1 MMNLKHEKER
11 LRNECKNLR
20 ASFSEK
26 QKKQYDKEIFK
37 RLISLYQYRDSSL
50 ILTYVSKDIE
60 VDTIKLIEKAL
71 SDGKQVAVPKCIA
84 GTRNM
89 DFYFITGFDCLEKS
103 TFGVLE
109 PITDICRRTES
120 FENSVC
126 IVPGMSFDIRGYRL
140 GYGKGY
146 YDRFLSGYN
155 GTKVGLCYSNC
166 VKWKLPNGKYDETV
180 DILVTE
186 RYFRKIKNPIK

>member
-1 MMNLKHEKER
+1 MINLKHEKER
-11 LRNECKNLR
+11 LRSECRNIRL
-20 ASFSEK
+20 SFSER
-26 QKKQYDKEIFK
+26 QKKQYDREIFK
-37 RLISLYQYRDSSL
+37 RVVSLYQYRDASL
-50 ILTYVSKDIE
+50 LLTYVSKDIE
-60 VDTIKLIEKAL
+60 ADTFMLIEKAL

-89 DFYFITGFDCLEKS
+89 DFYFITGTDCLEKS

-109 PITDICRRTES
+109 PRTDICRRVES
-120 FENSVC
+120 FAGSFC
-126 IVPGMSFDIRGYRL
+126 IVPGLSFDVRGYRL

-146 YDRFLSGYN
+146 YDRFLAGYD
-155 GTKVGLCYSNC
+155 GSTAGLCYSDC
-166 VKWKLPNGKYDETV
+166 VKWKLPNGKYDEHV

>member
-1 MMNLKHEKER
+1 
-11 LRNECKNLR
+11 
-20 ASFSEK
+20 
-26 QKKQYDKEIFK
+26 
-37 RLISLYQYRDSSL
+37 
-50 ILTYVSKDIE
+50 
-60 VDTIKLIEKAL
+60 
-71 SDGKQVAVPKCIA
+71 
-84 GTRNM
+84 
-89 DFYFITGFDCLEKS
+89 
-103 TFGVLE
+103 
-109 PITDICRRTES
+109 
-120 FENSVC
+120 
-126 IVPGMSFDIRGYRL
+126 MSFDIRGYRL